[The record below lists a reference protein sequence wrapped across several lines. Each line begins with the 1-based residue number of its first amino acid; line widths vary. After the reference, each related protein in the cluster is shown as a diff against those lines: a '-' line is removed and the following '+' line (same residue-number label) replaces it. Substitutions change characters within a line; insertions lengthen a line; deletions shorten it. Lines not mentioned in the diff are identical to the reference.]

1 MVEDPDLAI
10 EIADQR
16 ADPCH
21 IPQRHVVRTPKMM
34 LMFHSWYSECSDLE
48 QAGGLDLSIAKTL
61 PARSRV
67 VGVLRPP
74 ARRRLHYP
82 RELVPRHQGNGPS
95 AGSAEAVLDVS
106 AGVCDTHAN

>member
-1 MVEDPDLAI
+1 LVEDPDLAI

-61 PARSRV
+61 PACSAP
-67 VGVLRPP
+67 VGMLRPP
-74 ARRRLHYP
+74 VFFRALINRPIGRRASR
-82 RELVPRHQGNGPS
+82 
-95 AGSAEAVLDVS
+95 
-106 AGVCDTHAN
+106 